1 MGFIVKTIIV
11 GSLLFFQGFLLWG
24 QEEEA
29 IEWDPEYRLSWE
41 DFRATPP
48 LTGNIAATTASGISY
63 YFSSTEVSGEMEVDF
78 TVKCFFYPE
87 KSWYKPEIC
96 NAVVLSHEQLH
107 FDISELFARK
117 MRRQLNSTRFTRN
130 IKAEIRAIYR
140 KINEELAA
148 FQDRYDLETDYSR
161 NVGQQ
166 KAWNA
171 TIQAALSQ

>member
-1 MGFIVKTIIV
+1 MEFIVRIV
-11 GSLLFFQGFLLWG
+11 LLVSLTLLQGQLLWG

-29 IEWDPEYRLSWE
+29 IPWNFDHRLSWE

-48 LTGNIAATTASGISY
+48 ITGNIAATTASGIAY
-63 YFSSTEVSGEMEVDF
+63 YFSSTELDGEMEVDF
-78 TVKCFFYPE
+78 TVKSFFYPD

-117 MRRQLNSTRFTRN
+117 MRRQLSKTRFTRN
-130 IKAEIRAIYR
+130 IKAEVKAIYR
-140 KINEELAA
+140 QINEELAA
-148 FQDRYDLETDYSR
+148 FQKRYDLETDYSR

-171 TIQAALSQ
+171 TIQAALDQ